1 MHRLFAAIITTS
13 IVLQPL
19 AATAQTAPLDADTRV
34 YLADG
39 SVVLGRMVERS
50 DDLIIMRIK
59 DEIFTF
65 DKTQIDRVITLE
77 SLGGGA
83 ELVTVREFPYISFL
97 GGTAAFGLLAWI
109 QFSNASDWNSEARRN
124 EQQVFPGDLQSGLL
138 AARAAELRD
147 DADRARLYG
156 WGSTLVALGS
166 MGVALY
172 PSYSERTIF
181 PQLSLDS
188 QGGTAITF
196 AYKQTF

>member
-1 MHRLFAAIITTS
+1 MTMRQLIAAIITAS
-13 IVLQPL
+13 LLLNPV
-19 AATAQTAPLDADTRV
+19 AAIAVTLDADTRV

-39 SVVLGRMVERS
+39 SVVEGRMVQRS
-50 DDLIIMRIK
+50 GDLVIMRVK

-65 DKTQIDRVITLE
+65 DNAQIDRVIPLE
-77 SLGGGA
+77 SLGGDA
-83 ELVTVREFPYISFL
+83 EIVTVREFPYISFL

-109 QFSNASDWNSEARRN
+109 QFSNASDSDAEAQRN
-124 EQQVFPGDLQSGLL
+124 EDQVFSGDLQSGLL
-138 AARAAELRD
+138 VARAAELRD

-172 PSYSERTIF
+172 PRYTERRIF

-188 QGGTAITF
+188 QSAPKITL
-196 AYKQTF
+196 AYRRSF